1 MLSWLAHNPR
11 GPEAAQTMY
20 CCLSFLC
27 NSKLASQ
34 SCLLYS
40 VLASTKTV
48 SFYLH
53 PLTNYWVEN
62 KYGCKFPRPK
72 ERWEDEVYSN
82 CSISKF

>member
-1 MLSWLAHNPR
+1 MLSWLAHKPR

-40 VLASTKTV
+40 VLASTETI

-53 PLTNYWVEN
+53 PLTIYKLEN
-62 KYGCKFPRPK
+62 KYGCNFHLLDLKSDGKMKFTLI
-72 ERWEDEVYSN
+72 VL
-82 CSISKF
+82 